1 MAAILGYGG
10 KSVPRGFKNDHPS
23 PSGVLNARNKIVP
36 KAENDNNKNREILM
50 EVETFSFYGDLGI
63 CKHIKSVLETKARD
77 TVFLTYKQAVKIS
90 QMKKSEDVINIYKS
104 DGSVI
109 PNSKLVE
116 LKTNALK
123 CTDCSM
129 CNMNTCMICL
139 QCPHVGCL
147 SLNHAKLH
155 YQKIN
160 HLFAIDSSNGL
171 LFCFQCGDYVNHS
184 ELETIRRNELY
195 RLAGKIDSDDDDN
208 DNEEGEENEDSIED
222 VASHYKPPL
231 AVAVNGLRGFINLGS
246 TCFMSAILQTLV
258 HNPIIKY
265 QFFNNDVHFLNCES
279 NLLYSEGVGS
289 LNESNSCITCSIDH
303 IFKEFYTSTEHG
315 GFGMTNLLATAWYKK
330 KSLAG
335 FQEQDA
341 HEFWQFLLNEFHSDY
356 ERVTGQNHSGEDCKC
371 ITHTTFHGELQSS
384 IRCTSC
390 DSVTTTIDPMIDV
403 SLEIKKS
410 KNSKD
415 TISLYDCLDLFTQE
429 ERLDTMYTCKHCGE
443 KTNAYKSLKVNKTP
457 PVFSIQLKRFE
468 HILHNDTSNK
478 LDIPVKVPLYLNLT
492 KYIVGNNQ
500 QNEIGEKYIYELFAL
515 VTHIGSVNTGHYIVL
530 IKQGDGQW
538 LKFDDSVITLV
549 SQKEV
554 DNTPAYLLY
563 YITHRI

>member
-1 MAAILGYGG
+1 MAATRGYGG
-10 KSVPRGFKNDHPS
+10 KSVPRGFKSDPP
-23 PSGVLNARNKIVP
+23 PSGVPVARNGIVP
-36 KAENDNNKNREILM
+36 NPGSDNDDNQEMIKEI
-50 EVETFSFYGDLGI
+50 ETFSFYGDLGL
-63 CKHIKSVLETKARD
+63 CKHIRSVLESKARD
-77 TVFLTYKQAVKIS
+77 TVFLTYKQAVKIA
-90 QMKKSEDVINIYKS
+90 QMRMNENVINIYKS
-104 DGSVI
+104 DGTVI

-116 LKTNALK
+116 LKANALK

-147 SLNHAKLH
+147 SLTHGDNHGKLH
-155 YQKIN
+155 FQKSN

-171 LFCFQCGDYVNHS
+171 LFCFQCGEYVNHS
-184 ELETIRRNELY
+184 ELETIRRSEQY
-195 RLAGKIDSDDDDN
+195 RLEGKTVKKED
-208 DNEEGEENEDSIED
+208 EEDHLD
-222 VASHYKPPL
+222 SHYQLPS

-246 TCFMSAILQTLV
+246 TCFMSAILQILI

-265 QFFNNDVHFLNCES
+265 QFFNSDQHFLNCES
-279 NLLYSEGVGS
+279 NLLYSEGIGR

-356 ERVTGQNHSGEDCKC
+356 ERITGGAHSADDCKC
-371 ITHTTFHGELQSS
+371 VTHTTFHGELQSS

-390 DSVTTTIDPMIDV
+390 DSITTTIDPMIDV
-403 SLEIKKS
+403 SLEIKQS
-410 KNSKD
+410 KNSQEKI
-415 TISLYDCLDLFTQE
+415 TLYDCLDLFTKE
-429 ERLDTMYTCKHCGE
+429 ERLDTMYSCKHCGE
-443 KTNAYKSLKVNKTP
+443 KTNAYKSLKVSRTP

-468 HILHNDTSNK
+468 HLLHNDTSNK
-478 LDIPVKVPLYLNLT
+478 LDIPVKVPLFLNLT
-492 KYIVGNNQ
+492 RYIVGNPDDDAGQ
-500 QNEIGEKYIYELFAL
+500 EIGGNYVYELFAL
-515 VTHIGSVNTGHYIVL
+515 VTHIGSVNTGHYIVI

-538 LKFDDSVITLV
+538 LKFDDSVISLI
-549 SQKEV
+549 SQEEV